1 MAHKHDHRDKKH
13 AAADKRG
20 GAPVP
25 MVKLRATMAEKL
37 AVGLVLFGVLL
48 VAALLIW
55 LIFG

>member
-13 AAADKRG
+13 PTAEQRG

-37 AVGLVLFGVLL
+37 ALGLVLFGGLL

-55 LIFG
+55 MIFG